1 MVCTNQ
7 VFSSQLTE
15 GSCQM
20 ERPDYSNM
28 FKTPNTLATL
38 AELSC
43 KPFKQVILTVKTSLS
58 IGTLAD
64 QRDNDAPEKLSFYSN
79 VDMLILS
86 WSQRDAVLRGT

>member
-1 MVCTNQ
+1 
-7 VFSSQLTE
+7 
-15 GSCQM
+15 M
-20 ERPDYSNM
+20 ERPDYCNM
-28 FKTPNTLATL
+28 FKTPITLATL

-43 KPFKQVILTVKTSLS
+43 KPFKQVIPSVRTSLS

-79 VDMLILS
+79 VDTLILS